1 MSEDISETAE
11 SRAYEYCI
19 FDFKDHRN
27 SAFGYFMSDPVD
39 FISSHFLSDQRRGR
53 REDFVTGI
61 FLVALSDNTV
71 RSSMDG
77 SGI

>member
-39 FISSHFLSDQRRGR
+39 FISSHFL
-53 REDFVTGI
+53 
-61 FLVALSDNTV
+61 
-71 RSSMDG
+71 
-77 SGI
+77 